1 MIIVMNSNFSLRIL
15 STSDIHGYILAKNYA
30 DNSKVDYGLSI
41 VSNIIKEKRNQNTI
55 LLDIG
60 DDLQGNPLMYFH
72 QLNRND
78 YPNPLA
84 KVFNYLNYD
93 YFVPGNHDFNYGLDY
108 LEDFIKMIN
117 AKTLCSNI
125 YNLDDEYLF
134 TYPYEIKEFKG
145 GPKIGII
152 GLTTQYIPN
161 WENPSFIKDIK
172 FVNAYES
179 LKSTVK
185 KLRKEVD
192 FIIVAYHGGFER
204 ELVTNK
210 PYVVDTGENL
220 GSKII
225 NNIKGIDVFISAH
238 QHRQISELVNDA
250 AIIQSGSRGES
261 VGMIDVEFKFED
273 KWIVKSKEATLVK
286 SDNYQ
291 EDENVISLISEIETA
306 CQEFLDKKIGNVVL
320 DNLKVED
327 MFSAR
332 LNKHPIVTFINQV
345 QLEYSKAM
353 ISATSL
359 PNEVTGFSKDI
370 TVRNVLSTYVYA
382 NTLSVLE
389 VSGEVLKRILEKN
402 AEYFICEDGEPKINP
417 RFYYPKMQHYNYDM
431 FDGIDYLIDLSE
443 PFGKRIK
450 ELKYKNA
457 PVSDK
462 QKFSFVVNNYR
473 ASGGG
478 DFAEYKNLR
487 IIRQIPFDIAEL
499 IIDYIIAHGNLKIEN
514 KNNIKIISE
523 KC

>member
-1 MIIVMNSNFSLRIL
+1 MNKNFNLRIL
-15 STSDIHGYILAKNYA
+15 STSDIHGCILAKNYA
-30 DNSKVDYGLSI
+30 DNSKVGYGLS
-41 VSNIIKEKRNQNTI
+41 VASNIIKEKKNKNTI
-55 LLDIG
+55 LIDVG

-72 QLNRND
+72 QLNRKD

-108 LEDFIKMIN
+108 LEDFIKAIK

-125 YNLDDEYLF
+125 YSSSDEYLF
-134 TYPYEIKEFKG
+134 KYPYDIKEFEN
-145 GPKIGII
+145 GPKVGII

-172 FVNAYES
+172 FINAYES

-192 FIIVAYHGGFER
+192 LVVVAYHGGFER
-204 ELVTNK
+204 DLSTNK

-225 NNIKGIDVFISAH
+225 NNIKGIDVLITAH
-238 QHRQISELVNDA
+238 QHRKISEIAKDVL
-250 AIIQSGSRGES
+250 IIQSGSKGES
-261 VGMIDVEFKFED
+261 VGMIDIEFSYED
-273 KWIVKSKEATLVK
+273 KWTIKNKTSALIKSE
-286 SDNYQ
+286 DYP
-291 EDENVISLISEIETA
+291 EDENITNLVKETETA

-327 MFSAR
+327 MFNAR

-359 PNEVTGFSKDI
+359 PNEVTGFSKVI

-389 VSGEVLKRILEKN
+389 VSGEILKRILEKN

-431 FDGIDYLIDLSE
+431 FDGIDYIIDVSE

-457 PVSDK
+457 SISDD

-478 DFAEYKNLR
+478 DFVEYKNLR
-487 IIRQIPFDIAEL
+487 VIRQIPFDITEL
-499 IIDYIIAHGNLKIEN
+499 IIDYIVKHGNLKIEN